1 MVAKNWPCWKQSKH
15 SDKRLRH
22 ILSSDCTG
30 QHPVFQ
36 RGLRCWGWLD
46 QRQGDNE
53 GWGWRWKAF
62 LQRAGRKSCAGLTRG
77 LSVKCSAHVTS
88 REKTWVQSTACT
100 CCMKAWRMTK
110 PPLTSARI
118 FYSLGSKLQRQQ
130 PSSTGSCS
138 SVVIFRVAVSMKCC
152 VHNQRPFTF
161 SYSICPIHKAAY
173 WTYTPLP
180 MFRAIKTCSRTQS
193 CSHNPTDFHGWD
205 EGSAQSLSACS
216 L

>member
-1 MVAKNWPCWKQSKH
+1 MAKNWPCWKQSKH

-30 QHPVFQ
+30 QHPVFH
-36 RGLRCWGWLD
+36 RGLCCWGWLD
-46 QRQGDNE
+46 QRQGDSE

-77 LSVKCSAHVTS
+77 LSVKCSGHVPAGRKS
-88 REKTWVQSTACT
+88 ECREQHVHVVWRPEGWQSLHC
-100 CCMKAWRMTK
+100 
-110 PPLTSARI
+110 PQ
-118 FYSLGSKLQRQQ
+118 LGCFTHWALNSRQQ
-130 PSSTGSCS
+130 PSSAGSCS

-193 CSHNPTDFHGWD
+193 CSHNPMDFHGWD